1 MLQVKP
7 HFPSVAHPRTGP
19 HYLLWSM
26 ALWHQGKQSKLFMEN
41 SSNWVK
47 QTEFPKQLHYCES
60 RITPQSLGRWSST
73 CHRDKSLWPCEKHRD
88 GQQWV
93 VERSWW
99 RCLNNHPK
107 GWYRH
112 SDTQMWLWRDHSTG
126 RGQNNQ
132 TGEVKGWGLYTQL
145 SSLGS
150 GFSYIGSFQ
159 RQNWSQA
166 IICITSF
173 SEVWA
178 PTCLSCFSPV
188 VLYQV
193 IIVSV
198 AFQTSWW
205 WVGRTGQCD
214 PRTRSQGCLQHCPIC
229 CSVENTALKIK
240 VEALPKQD
248 LFFKKRKQL

>member
-1 MLQVKP
+1 MGSSEWWKEVGEGV
-7 HFPSVAHPRTGP
+7 STTIPRAGTGT
-19 HYLLWSM
+19 
-26 ALWHQGKQSKLFMEN
+26 
-41 SSNWVK
+41 
-47 QTEFPKQLHYCES
+47 QTPKCGCGE
-60 RITPQSLGRWSST
+60 ITVLAEDRT
-73 CHRDKSLWPCEKHRD
+73 IRL
-88 GQQWV
+88 
-93 VERSWW
+93 ER
-99 RCLNNHPK
+99 LK
-107 GWYRH
+107 A
-112 SDTQMWLWRDHSTG
+112 
-126 RGQNNQ
+126 
-132 TGEVKGWGLYTQL
+132 EVYTQL

-166 IICITSF
+166 IICITSL

-205 WVGRTGQCD
+205 WVGRTGQRD